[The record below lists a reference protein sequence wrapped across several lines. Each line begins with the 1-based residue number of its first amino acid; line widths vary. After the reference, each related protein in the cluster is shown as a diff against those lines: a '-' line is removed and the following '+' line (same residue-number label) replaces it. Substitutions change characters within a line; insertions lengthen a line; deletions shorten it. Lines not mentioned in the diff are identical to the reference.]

1 MLNRLANME
10 YCSVVAKQ
18 SGQVFGLGAVSSR
31 ERTEQSMEKP
41 MSLSFDPS
49 LVRLEP
55 SHYIAGKSIKVP
67 GEITIERPSDGKVF
81 SECPI
86 ASPELVD
93 QAVEAARVA
102 VKASGWSVCHPRD
115 RLKALVAWADLVEAH
130 AQELGQ
136 IEAVP
141 STRLISEVVKGEI
154 PIIVEQIR
162 FFAELADKEGGFLA
176 PTADTQLGLIEHEPY
191 GVIGAITPWN
201 FPMSMAI
208 WKLAPALA
216 AGNAVVLK
224 PSEMTPF
231 SAVRLAQLAE
241 KAGLPKGLI
250 NIVQGDGATTGTALT
265 GHPGIG
271 KVSFT
276 GSTRAGAAISQ
287 NVARTG
293 LKPVTLELGG
303 KSPQVVFADVEFDK
317 TVDRVIRGIMP
328 NAGQACV
335 SGSRLLVEETLAN
348 RLITAVK
355 TRMQDIRPGPT
366 WDAEATYSPVISKQQ
381 RTRIDKIVQ
390 ETVAEGAELLCGG
403 TPIEREGYYYTP
415 TILGN
420 VAQTSRAVREEV
432 FGPVLTVQTFRDEDE
447 ALALADHPDYGL
459 CAGVHTQNMSRAIR
473 MARSIQAGT
482 VWVNRYGR
490 SRDHILPSGG
500 YKSSGIGK
508 DLGREAYLGAMRSKT
523 ILVDF

>member
-1 MLNRLANME
+1 
-10 YCSVVAKQ
+10 
-18 SGQVFGLGAVSSR
+18 
-31 ERTEQSMEKP
+31 

-49 LVRLEP
+49 SVRLEAA
-55 SHYIAGKSIKVP
+55 HYIDGKTVQAS
-67 GEITIERPSDGKVF
+67 GEIALARPSDGQVF

-86 ASPELVD
+86 AGSDVVD
-93 QAVEAARVA
+93 QAVEAARTAAKV
-102 VKASGWSVCHPRD
+102 SGWSVCHPRD
-115 RLKALVAWADLVEAH
+115 RVRAMVAWADLVEGH

-141 STRLISEVVKGEI
+141 STRLISEVVNGEI
-154 PIIVEQIR
+154 PVIAEQIR

-176 PTADTQLGLIEHEPY
+176 PTAKSQLGLIEHEPY

-231 SAVRLAQLAE
+231 SAIRLAQLAE

-265 GHPGIG
+265 AHSGIG

-276 GSTRAGAAISQ
+276 GSTRAGAAISE

-303 KSPQVVFADVEFDK
+303 KSPQVVFADADFDK
-317 TVDRVIRGIMP
+317 TVDLVVRGIMP
-328 NAGQACV
+328 NAGQFCV
-335 SGSRLLVEETLAN
+335 SGSRLLVEDTVAE
-348 RLITAVK
+348 RLIDAVK
-355 TRMQDIRPGPT
+355 ARMQSIQPGPT
-366 WDAEATYSPVISKQQ
+366 WDAATTYSPIMSHQQ
-381 RTRIDKIVQ
+381 RNRIDKIVQ
-390 ETVAEGAELLCGG
+390 ASVSDGAELICGG
-403 TPIEREGYYYTP
+403 TDIEREGYFYAP
-415 TILGN
+415 TLLGN
-420 VAQTSRAVREEV
+420 VTQTSRAVLEEV

-459 CAGVHTQNMSRAIR
+459 CSGVHTQDMSRAMR
-473 MARSIQAGT
+473 MARGIQAGT

-508 DLGREAYLGAMRSKT
+508 DLGREAYLGALRSKT
-523 ILVDF
+523 ILVDL